1 MASVSQNL
9 LTVVSKKTS
18 LHPTEAN
25 SRVSRA
31 CVVVG
36 ICYLPQLPMSRA
48 RSSQS
53 QLKITDVP
61 VTDLHPA
68 SYNPRQWSESAK
80 EKLKESIRK
89 FGAIDPLIVN
99 AAPKRYGIVIGG
111 HFRLE
116 CMKELGFE
124 IAPVVFVDIPDIKR
138 EKELNMRLNRNQGE
152 WDFDKLKAF
161 DVGMLLDV
169 GFNENELSHIWDDAL
184 SVEED
189 EFDVEEELQKIK
201 KPKTKPGDIY
211 ELGSHRLICGDA
223 TDVKTVERLTGK
235 ARMDMVYIDTPY
247 NIALDY
253 DKGIGQ
259 TKGYGGKTNDSK
271 SPKEYG
277 SFLRAVYA
285 NAIAVGK
292 PDLHVFGWNDET
304 NVGLMQ
310 TVFAELGLKN
320 RRTCL
325 WIKGAANV
333 VPGVAF
339 GKCYESCIY
348 ATRGSPYLSNAHQ
361 NLSEI
366 LNREVGSGNRAI
378 DDILDILN
386 IWLERRIPGNE
397 YEHATQK
404 PVTLAEKPLRR
415 CTKAGDR
422 VLDLTGGSGSTL
434 ISCEQLK
441 RCCYM
446 AEIEPVFC
454 DLIIRRFEA
463 LTGTKAS
470 LHKS

>member
-1 MASVSQNL
+1 MPRAHFSSSK
-9 LTVVSKKTS
+9 LT
-18 LHPTEAN
+18 
-25 SRVSRA
+25 
-31 CVVVG
+31 
-36 ICYLPQLPMSRA
+36 
-48 RSSQS
+48 
-53 QLKITDVP
+53 ITDIP
-61 VTDLHPA
+61 VSDLRPA
-68 SYNPRQWSESAK
+68 PYNPRRWSESAK
-80 EKLKESIRK
+80 EKLKESIKK
-89 FGAIDPLIVN
+89 FGAVDPLIVN
-99 AAPKRYGIVIGG
+99 AAPKRHGVVIGG

-116 CMKELGFE
+116 CMKELGFDSV
-124 IAPVVFVDIPDIKR
+124 PVVFVNIPDLNR

-152 WDFDKLKAF
+152 WDFEKLKTF
-161 DVGMLLDV
+161 DVGLLLDI

-211 ELGSHRLICGDA
+211 ALGSHRLICGDA
-223 TDVKTVERLTGK
+223 TDAKTVERLVGK
-235 ARMDMVYIDTPY
+235 ARMDMIYIDTPY
-247 NIALDY
+247 NISLDY

-259 TKGYGGKTNDSK
+259 KQGYGGKTDDCK
-271 SPKEYG
+271 SPKEYEA
-277 SFLRAVYA
+277 FLSVVYA
-285 NAIAVGK
+285 NAISVGK

-310 TVFAELGLKN
+310 AIFSELGLKN

-333 VPGVAF
+333 VPTVAF
-339 GKCYESCIY
+339 GKCYEACVY
-348 ATRGSPYLSNAHQ
+348 ATRGSPHLSDAHQ

-415 CTKAGDR
+415 CTKVGDSI
-422 VLDLTGGSGSTL
+422 LDLTGGSGSTL

-441 RCCYM
+441 RRCYM
-446 AEIEPVFC
+446 AEIEPIFC

-470 LHKS
+470 LLKL